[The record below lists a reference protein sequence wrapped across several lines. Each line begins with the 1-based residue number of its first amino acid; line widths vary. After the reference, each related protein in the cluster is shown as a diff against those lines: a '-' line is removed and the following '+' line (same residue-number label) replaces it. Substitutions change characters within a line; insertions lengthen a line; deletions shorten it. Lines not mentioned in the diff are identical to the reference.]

1 METKNSPKLA
11 KTRQDFFCEKCNYTC
26 SKQSDFT
33 KHLTT
38 RKHALSHVG
47 NTWKQMETKK
57 LATPEF
63 RCACGK
69 SYVTRTGLWKHQKL
83 AKSRLHENPENYA
96 LCFSG
101 FDNESETE
109 IDNNLDAKTTPQISV
124 PTHHNDQS
132 YTHMPSPN
140 TMNKDEIIMELLQ
153 QNKELQMRVLEI
165 STTANVT
172 TNSHNIQNSH
182 NKTFNLQ
189 FFLNETCKDAMNIT
203 DFVNSLKL
211 TLTDLEKVGELG
223 YAEGIS
229 RMFMRGLSELDVTRR
244 PIHCSDLK
252 REVIHIKDHDKW
264 ERDTDNQDKLREA
277 IKNLSSKNIMLLDDW
292 QRQNPGCTNY
302 DNNKNELYLKI
313 QCESMGPGSNK
324 EEKRDFSKIVRAVA
338 KHTIIQKTL
347 GCSD

>member
-1 METKNSPKLA
+1 MVVKSCKKVADEY
-11 KTRQDFFCEKCNYTC
+11 FCEKCDYST
-26 SKQSDFT
+26 SRKSSFD
-33 KHLTT
+33 KHLLS
-38 RKHALSHVG
+38 RKHKMVVNGSKNGSTEITSSTTNFECVCGSVYKYESGFYRH
-47 NTWKQMETKK
+47 KKSCKK
-57 LATPEF
+57 L
-63 RCACGK
+63 
-69 SYVTRTGLWKHQKL
+69 QKV
-83 AKSRLHENPENYA
+83 A
-96 LCFSG
+96 
-101 FDNESETE
+101 NELETE
-109 IDNNLDAKTTPQISV
+109 SGLCPTNLADANNMIS
-124 PTHHNDQS
+124 
-132 YTHMPSPN
+132 
-140 TMNKDEIIMELLQ
+140 ELKSMVVTLVS
-153 QNKELQMRVLEI
+153 QNKEMHSMIATQSNTIVEMTKNTGI
-165 STTANVT
+165 NNNNV
-172 TNSHNIQNSH
+172 NSN
-182 NKTFNLQ
+182 NKTFNLN
-189 FFLNETCKDAMNIT
+189 FFLNDTCKDAMNIT

-292 QRQNPGCTNY
+292 KRQNPGCTNY